1 MHQFFY
7 LRKSKSNS
15 KIGVIYKA
23 VYDSRIP
30 ISRDSL
36 KVSVPLKYWDKK
48 NQEVRVNQEIEYEK
62 INYLLNQ
69 YKADFLAA
77 NKTAMKTNRE
87 CFIEFA
93 KDYLDKNYSNE
104 ATKIKYTTVIN
115 SLQKYTQ

>member
-36 KVSVPLKYWDKK
+36 KLSVPLKYWDRK
-48 NQEVRVNQEIEYEK
+48 NQVVKVNQEIGAGAG
-62 INYLLNQ
+62 NYFALQ
-69 YKADFLAA
+69 YV
-77 NKTAMKTNRE
+77 TASVNR
-87 CFIEFA
+87 F
-93 KDYLDKNYSNE
+93 NN
-104 ATKIKYTTVIN
+104 
-115 SLQKYTQ
+115 